1 MKPVSFLLALWL
13 LPLYDGGQLSE
24 RTSAARGQR
33 HWLTLRREGF
43 ELASHRTDQGWVR
56 QEQNAKPNVIRA
68 GMTAVE
74 VRRLRGEPDR
84 IARQHLNRRY
94 LEQWIYERPPSLRVE
109 FHGAKGQEARVVQVH
124 PLLH

>member
-1 MKPVSFLLALWL
+1 MKPASFLLALWL
-13 LPLYDGGQLSE
+13 LPLYDSGQLSDCP
-24 RTSAARGQR
+24 AVAQGQR

-43 ELASHRTDQGWVR
+43 ELAYHQSRVR
-56 QEQNAKPNVIRA
+56 QEQNAKPDVIRP
-68 GMTAVE
+68 GMTAAE

-94 LEQWIYERPPSLRVE
+94 LEQWIYEGPPSLRVE
-109 FHGAKGQEARVVQVH
+109 FHGAKGREAQVVQVH